1 MLAKYSEVCH
11 RCGNKG
17 HMARECSSVAFKCRI
32 CGEDHHQSECPKN
45 TGTLENMMKRKTYET
60 SEFAKQKLAAEVAE
74 KTRRLERVIASG
86 GAGGPGVG
94 GASTG
99 REKEDAVLCKPAG
112 IVVVKK
118 KKKKPNP
125 ALARLKVTSKGGGGG
140 EKPPPS
146 TETDDADP
154 DEKKPEKAEATEA
167 KRDDDDD
174 GGGDGGLLGGLLGD
188 YGSDSD

>member
-1 MLAKYSEVCH
+1 MSKNVALSYEGACHRCGMPGHIARNCPQPRICTKCGMGGHVAKFCGQKQLTAKDKMLAKYSEVCH

-86 GAGGPGVG
+86 GAGGSGGPGVG
-94 GASTG
+94 GGVDWEGERG
-99 REKEDAVLCKPAG
+99 RGAV
-112 IVVVKK
+112 
-118 KKKKPNP
+118 
-125 ALARLKVTSKGGGGG
+125 
-140 EKPPPS
+140 
-146 TETDDADP
+146 
-154 DEKKPEKAEATEA
+154 
-167 KRDDDDD
+167 
-174 GGGDGGLLGGLLGD
+174 
-188 YGSDSD
+188 